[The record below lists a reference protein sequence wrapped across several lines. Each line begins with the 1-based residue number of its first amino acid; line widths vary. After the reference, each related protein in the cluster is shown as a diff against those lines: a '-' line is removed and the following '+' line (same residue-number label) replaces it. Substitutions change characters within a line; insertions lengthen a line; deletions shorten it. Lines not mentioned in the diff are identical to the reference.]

1 MPFETDLVLRHWP
14 MEDDWEVIQPLHY
27 RYRHLTPVPVAGY
40 QPCAMQLIVV
50 PAGYRT
56 DLASVPRMARMIV
69 NPAHPQIRRSA
80 VVHDYIYSDLTE
92 MFTRAEADSLFR
104 ASLLEDGMSSHLAW
118 LVWMAVRW
126 GGRGAWRL

>member
-27 RYRHLTPVPVAGY
+27 LTADGD
-40 QPCAMQLIVV
+40 LIVV
-50 PAGYRT
+50 PVGYRT

-80 VVHDYIYSDLTE
+80 VVHDYMYSDLTH
-92 MFTRAEADSLFR
+92 MFTRAEADNLFR

-118 LVWMAVRW
+118 LVWMAVRV
-126 GGRGAWRL
+126 GGRGNWRS